1 MMKKITVL
9 IVTASLFTLPVL
21 ANTTTINI
29 TGKVVASPCSLSQEG
44 ALSVDL
50 GQSLQAKD
58 LETAGTGSTWVP
70 FTLGLVSCPTGTTS
84 VKATFSGTPDT
95 SDATRLY
102 KNSGTAGNIALELQ
116 DNKNTPL
123 GNGSTLTGTID
134 TSHAY
139 TYNLK
144 ARAFTAQGGTTPG
157 TIASEVMVA
166 FTYN

>member
-1 MMKKITVL
+1 MKKIKALV
-9 IVTASLFTLPVL
+9 VAASMLALPVL

-29 TGKVVASPCSLSQEG
+29 TGKVIASPCSLSQG
-44 ALSVDL
+44 DSMSVDL

-58 LETAGTGSTWVP
+58 LETAGAGSTWVP

-84 VKATFSGTPDT
+84 VTATFSGTSDT

-102 KNSGTAGNIALELQ
+102 KNSGTAGNIAVELQ
-116 DNKNTPL
+116 DDKNTPL
-123 GNGSTLTGTID
+123 GNGSILTGTID